1 MRTPRPRTRLALLA
15 ALSLSAA
22 AVLTAAAPAVNA
34 APAPA
39 SAGRA
44 AAAAPFKV
52 LVFSKT
58 TGYRHDSIPAGI
70 AAIQQLGRQN
80 NFTVVATEDDS
91 QFNDTNLA
99 QYAAVVFLSA
109 TGDPVGTQAEKDAF
123 QRYIEHG
130 GGYVGIH
137 AASDSGYSWSWYGD
151 LVGAY
156 FKQHPAIQPATVTVE
171 DHAHPSTQGLPNT
184 YTHTDEWYDFQT
196 NPRSKVHVLASVDD
210 NSYTGSTMGADHPT
224 TWCHAFDGGR
234 AWYTGMGHTNES
246 YTEAN
251 FLHILLGGIQTAAG
265 VVPAD
270 CSVTT
275 TPPPVEHGVSLKAHA
290 NGKYVTAPSSTQP
303 LIASSSTVGTKETFD
318 EVDLGGGN
326 VALRAH
332 VNSQFV
338 TAENAGAASLIANR
352 GAAAGWETF
361 QLIHNA
367 DGSISLKAAAN
378 GKYVTAENAGAAAL
392 IANRTAIGPWE
403 EFDLTTR

>member
-22 AVLTAAAPAVNA
+22 ALFTAAAPAADA

-39 SAGRA
+39 AAGQ

-70 AAIQQLGRQN
+70 SAIQQLGQQN
-80 NFTVVATEDDS
+80 NFTVVATEDDT
-91 QFNDTNLA
+91 QFTDANLA

-109 TGDPVGTQAEKDAF
+109 TGDPVTTQAEKDAF
-123 QRYIEHG
+123 QRYIENG

-137 AASDSGYSWSWYGD
+137 AASDSGYSWSWYGN

-156 FKQHPAIQPATVTVE
+156 FKQHPAIQAATVNIE
-171 DHAHPSTQGLPNT
+171 DHTHPSTAGLPNS

-196 NPRSKVHVLASVDD
+196 NPRSAVHVLASVDD
-210 NSYTGSTMGADHPT
+210 SSYSGSTMGADHPT
-224 TWCHAFDGGR
+224 TWCHDFDGGR

-246 YTEAN
+246 YTEPN
-251 FLHILLGGIQTAAG
+251 FLHLLLGGIQTAAG
-265 VVPAD
+265 AVAAD
-270 CSVTT
+270 CSVDS
-275 TPPPVEHGVSLKAHA
+275 TPPPVEHGIHLKAHA
-290 NGKYVTAPSSTQP
+290 NGKYVTAPGTTQP
-303 LIASSSTVGTKETFD
+303 LIASSTTVGTNETFD

-326 VALRAH
+326 IALRAH
-332 VNSQFV
+332 VNNQFV
-338 TAENAGAASLIANR
+338 TAENAGAQSLIANR
-352 GAAAGWETF
+352 AAAAGWETF
-361 QLIHNA
+361 QLLHNS

-403 EFDLTTR
+403 EFDLSTS

>member
-22 AVLTAAAPAVNA
+22 ALLTATAPAVSA

-39 SAGRA
+39 SADR

-58 TGYRHDSIPAGI
+58 TGYRHDSIPAGV
-70 AAIQQLGRQN
+70 AAIQQLGQQN
-80 NFTVVATEDDS
+80 NFTVVATEDDT
-91 QFNDTNLA
+91 QFTDANLA

-109 TGDPVGTQAEKDAF
+109 TGDPVTTQAEKDAF
-123 QRYIEHG
+123 QRYIEKG
-130 GGYVGIH
+130 GGYVGVH
-137 AASDSGYSWSWYGD
+137 AASDSGYSWSWYGN

-156 FKQHPAIQPATVTVE
+156 FKQHPAIQAATVNIE
-171 DHAHPSTQGLPNT
+171 DHAHPSTTGLPNS

-196 NPRSKVHVLASVDD
+196 NPRSTVHVLASVDD

-224 TWCHAFDGGR
+224 TWCHNFDGGR
-234 AWYTGMGHTNES
+234 AWYTGMGHTTES
-246 YTEAN
+246 YTEPN
-251 FLHILLGGIQTAAG
+251 FLHLLLGGIQTAAG

-270 CSVTT
+270 CTVSS
-275 TPPPVEHGVSLKAHA
+275 TPPPVDHGIHLKAHA
-290 NGKYVTAPSSTQP
+290 NGKFVTAPSGTQP
-303 LIASSSTVGTKETFD
+303 LIASSTTVGTNETFD

-332 VNSQFV
+332 VNNQFV
-338 TAENAGAASLIANR
+338 TAENAGAQPLIANR
-352 GAAAGWETF
+352 AAAAGWETF
-361 QLIHNA
+361 QLIHNS
-367 DGSISLKAAAN
+367 DGSISLKATVN

-403 EFDLTTR
+403 EFDLSTS